1 MRRRP
6 DEIFELVRGKSVLHV
21 GCTDHL
27 EIIEIKLQS
36 NNLLHQQLSCV
47 ASACL
52 GIDIDEKAA
61 GYLRAR
67 GFENI
72 LIADITQPGISQI
85 AAARWDYLLL
95 ADILEHIDDPVSFL
109 KAIAVHYKN
118 NIGGVIIT
126 APNAFG
132 LIHMSAALG
141 DGIESV
147 NRDHRYWFT
156 PYTLCKVA
164 YRAGL
169 IPDNIIMCANEY
181 AEISEAFR
189 EVLLDKPILMDTII
203 LEAHWL

>member
-1 MRRRP
+1 LRRRL
-6 DEIFELVRGKSVLHV
+6 DVIFELVRGKSVLHI
-21 GCTDHL
+21 GCTDHM
-27 EIIEIKLQS
+27 EIIELKLQS
-36 NNLLHQQLSCV
+36 NNLLHQRLSGV

-61 GYLRAR
+61 GYLRSR

-95 ADILEHIDDPVSFL
+95 AEILEHIDDPVSFL
-109 KAIAVHYKN
+109 KAIATHYKKN
-118 NIGGVIIT
+118 LGGVIIT

-132 LIHMSAALG
+132 LIHMSSALG

-156 PYTLCKVA
+156 PYTLCKSA
-164 YRAGL
+164 YQAGL

-181 AEISEAFR
+181 AEISEALR
-189 EVLLDKPILMDTII
+189 EALLDKPILLDTII
-203 LEAHWL
+203 LEAHWQ